1 MSLNDL
7 TQLHQHYPTS
17 SGLAFLS
24 ECSIFK
30 NKDLHHEL
38 GSLDWFSLNL
48 FGITGREFQQKE
60 LEVLNYIWLSTSYAD
75 IRIWPNRIA
84 ALASSARTTPILA
97 MVGGIASCDAELFVA
112 KPLVS
117 CLSMYLSI
125 GKQLETRKQEHKN
138 SSLNTIIE
146 EKINSKKTIFGYGRP
161 ITSTDERVPHLVK
174 FLHERDMD
182 NGRYFKMA
190 FKIEAILKEKKNI
203 QMNIAALY
211 AAVCADFGFNEVQM
225 NLFVSLLV
233 YAGMPPCYL
242 DTLEKPAGTLLPLKC
257 SDIAYT
263 REETRAW

>member
-7 TQLHQHYPTS
+7 TKLNLHYPTS
-17 SGLAFLS
+17 SGLAYLS
-24 ECSIFK
+24 ECSIFR
-30 NKDLHHEL
+30 NQDLHHEL

-48 FGITGREFQQKE
+48 FGITGRKFQQNE

-84 ALASSARTTPILA
+84 ALASTTRTTPILS

-125 GKQLETRKQEHKN
+125 GKKISEHH
-138 SSLNTIIE
+138 SLNDIIE
-146 EKINSKKTIFGYGRP
+146 EKINHKKTIFGYGRP

-174 FLHERDMD
+174 FLHDREMD

-190 FKIEAILKEKKNI
+190 FKIEAILKEKKQI

-233 YAGMPPCYL
+233 FAGMPPCYL
-242 DTLEKPAGTLLPLKC
+242 DTLEKPAGTLLPLKA
-257 SDIAYT
+257 SDVAYT
-263 REETRAW
+263 GIETRNWEP